1 MIEAAVL
8 VFFPA
13 LMIFAAC
20 SDMLTMQISNRVS
33 IALVAGFFP
42 MAYVLAMPAMDI
54 LSHLSCGA
62 AILAI
67 TFALFCLGGFGGGDA
82 KLAATTAIWLG
93 WQNILDYAVVTAI
106 YGGALAVALL
116 MFRRVALPQ
125 ALMRQAWIARLHKE
139 KGGIP
144 YGMALAVAGL
154 IVYPQSQIWIRA
166 IVA

>member
-42 MAYVLAMPAMDI
+42 MAYILAMPAIDI

-144 YGMALAVAGL
+144 YGMALAAAGL
-154 IVYPQSQIWIRA
+154 IIYPQSQIWIRA